1 MDPTNFEVRYQ
12 YTTSGSSMARHSCWL
27 WWVLLLR
34 SIKARQR
41 YLITIR
47 TDPSLK
53 ALIEA
58 MAVDTLVAKDR
69 LKFIELINESWV

>member
-1 MDPTNFEVRYQ
+1 
-12 YTTSGSSMARHSCWL
+12 MARHSCWL
-27 WWVLLLR
+27 WRVLLLR

-53 ALIEA
+53 TLIEA